1 MRSHSTLLAPK
12 TKHSTLASFSKTVAM
27 TVGAAAIANI
37 GRKLAVQ
44 SPTTL
49 AGDWFDGLVAEHRMV
64 MKVFDALEATES
76 SSTAKRQLF
85 LTQITHALSKH
96 AFEEENV
103 IYTALRNAGRVE
115 DADKLNNDHGYVK
128 QYLADLNAMKKDDPD
143 FLPKVTAFRRHL
155 ESHIREE
162 EDELFPALRSHLD
175 AAANSALTR
184 KMNVQG
190 LLLA

>member
-1 MRSHSTLLAPK
+1 MVSRSSFARAK
-12 TKHSTLASFSKTVAM
+12 TKSVTFGSINRTVAM

-64 MKVFDALEATES
+64 MKLFDVLQATDD
-76 SSTAKRQLF
+76 SSTAKRGMLIV
-85 LTQITHALSKH
+85 QITHALSKH

-115 DADKLNNDHGYVK
+115 DADRLNHEHGYVK
-128 QYLADLNAMKKDDPD
+128 QYLADLNAMKKDDSG
-143 FLPKVTAFRRHL
+143 FLEKVSAFRRHL
-155 ESHIREE
+155 ETHIRSE
-162 EDELFPALRSHLD
+162 EDELFPALRAHLD
-175 AAANSALTR
+175 GSENSSLTR

-190 LLLA
+190 LMMA